1 MENNTNELALLPNK
15 FKKLIWI
22 KKGDFV
28 IVSSSLSEEESAVSL
43 AKVKYLIKCILNKD
57 QIKHLKQKSKWPE
70 YLASNDSA
78 PVISDKNNSYEGYHI
93 NIYFLNILIT
103 VIL

>member
-1 MENNTNELALLPNK
+1 MQISLENNTNELALLPNK

-22 KKGDFV
+22 KKGDYV
-28 IVSSSLSEEESAVSL
+28 IVSSSLSEEENAVSS

-57 QIKHLKQKSKWPE
+57 QIKHLKQISKWPE

-78 PVISDKNNSYEGYHI
+78 PVISDKYDSYEGY
-93 NIYFLNILIT
+93 
-103 VIL
+103 